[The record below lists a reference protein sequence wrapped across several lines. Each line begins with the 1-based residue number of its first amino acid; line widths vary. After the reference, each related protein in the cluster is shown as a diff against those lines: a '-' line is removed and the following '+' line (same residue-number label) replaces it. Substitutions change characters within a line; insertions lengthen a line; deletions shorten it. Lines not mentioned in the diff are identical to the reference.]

1 MWPCAMKLLENLSK
15 KCQLNHFLSLF
26 KWSHRVTPA
35 LQQETYTTKATK
47 LIKLM
52 DRGNGTTYFKDF
64 LQNKRQLF
72 MQNSVKHLE
81 LIDL

>member
-35 LQQETYTTKATK
+35 LQQETYTTKPTK
-47 LIKLM
+47 MIKLM